1 MKNRKRNERG
11 KVMHRVDHGM
21 HVLLVQESLSAFRVG
36 NSTYSLR
43 WCQASTPRIASTC
56 FSTLV
61 SVS

>member
-43 WCQASTPRIASTC
+43 
-56 FSTLV
+56 
-61 SVS
+61 